1 MKNIENAMSY
11 ATVSPEEHSSL
22 FSAAYWKSAA
32 REFKSIKQITAAS
45 LLVALGIVIGM
56 FDVRIIPNVLQVSF
70 SYIAFSICS
79 FITGPLMAIPCGI
92 IADLVD
98 ALWHGYDLFFG
109 YTLSAVAQ
117 GVVFALFFYRRD
129 ISLTRIVA
137 ARACVNLFVNI
148 LLGSVWRLMM
158 MGGEYFYYVFL
169 AGLKNIILLP
179 FEVMILVIF
188 LRALIPPLRKLKMI
202 PSNTALKIDRT
213 EIVLTCVLLVAG
225 IVLAALYFGN
235 YAEINAYVKN
245 LFV

>member
-1 MKNIENAMSY
+1 MKNKDVLKA
-11 ATVSPEEHSSL
+11 SL
-22 FSAAYWKSAA
+22 PYWKSAA
-32 REFKSIKQITAAS
+32 LEFKSIKQITAAS

-56 FDVRIIPNVLQVSF
+56 FDIRIIPNVLQVSF

-98 ALWHGYDLFFG
+98 ALWHGYDMFFG

-117 GVVFALFFYRRD
+117 GVIFALFFYRRE
-129 ISLTRIVA
+129 LTLPRIVA
-137 ARACVNLFVNI
+137 AKACVNLFVNV

-158 MGGEYFYYVFL
+158 MGGEYFYYVFV
-169 AGLKNIILLP
+169 AGLKNLIMLP
-179 FEVMILVIF
+179 FEVIILVVL

-202 PSNTALKIDRT
+202 LAGASLKVDRT
-213 EIVLTCVLLVAG
+213 DIILTCVLFALV

-235 YAEINAYVKN
+235 YTEINGFVKN
-245 LFV
+245 LLG

>member
-1 MKNIENAMSY
+1 MKNKDVLKA
-11 ATVSPEEHSSL
+11 SL
-22 FSAAYWKSAA
+22 PYWKSAA
-32 REFKSIKQITAAS
+32 LEFKSIKQITAAS

-56 FDVRIIPNVLQVSF
+56 FDIRIIPNVLQVSF

-117 GVVFALFFYRRD
+117 GVIFALFFYRRE
-129 ISLTRIVA
+129 LTLPRIVA
-137 ARACVNLFVNI
+137 AKACVNLFVNV

-158 MGGEYFYYVFL
+158 MGGEYFYYVFV
-169 AGLKNIILLP
+169 AGLKNLIMLP
-179 FEVMILVIF
+179 FEVIILVVL

-202 PSNTALKIDRT
+202 PAGASLKVDRT
-213 EIVLTCVLLVAG
+213 DIILTCVLFALV

-235 YAEINAYVKN
+235 YTEINGFVKN
-245 LFV
+245 LLG

>member
-1 MKNIENAMSY
+1 MKNKDVLKA
-11 ATVSPEEHSSL
+11 SL
-22 FSAAYWKSAA
+22 PYWKSAA
-32 REFKSIKQITAAS
+32 LEFKSIKQITAAS
-45 LLVALGIVIGM
+45 LLVALGIIIGM
-56 FDVRIIPNVLQVSF
+56 FDIRIIPNVLQVSF

-117 GVVFALFFYRRD
+117 GVIFALFFYRRE
-129 ISLTRIVA
+129 LTLPRIVA
-137 ARACVNLFVNI
+137 AKACVNLFVNV

-158 MGGEYFYYVFL
+158 MGGEYFYYVFV
-169 AGLKNIILLP
+169 AGLKNLIMLP
-179 FEVMILVIF
+179 FEVIILVVL

-202 PSNTALKIDRT
+202 PAGASLKVDRT
-213 EIVLTCVLLVAG
+213 DIILTCVLFALV

-235 YAEINAYVKN
+235 YTEINGFVKN
-245 LFV
+245 LLG

>member
-1 MKNIENAMSY
+1 MKNKDVLKA
-11 ATVSPEEHSSL
+11 SL
-22 FSAAYWKSAA
+22 PYWKSAA
-32 REFKSIKQITAAS
+32 LEFKSIKQITAAS

-56 FDVRIIPNVLQVSF
+56 FDIRIIPNVLQVSF

-98 ALWHGYDLFFG
+98 ALWHGYDMFFG

-117 GVVFALFFYRRD
+117 GVIFALFFYRRE
-129 ISLTRIVA
+129 LTLPRIVA
-137 ARACVNLFVNI
+137 AKACVNLFVNV

-158 MGGEYFYYVFL
+158 MGGEYFYYVFV
-169 AGLKNIILLP
+169 AGLKNLIMLP
-179 FEVMILVIF
+179 FEVIILVVL

-202 PSNTALKIDRT
+202 PAGASLKVDRT
-213 EIVLTCVLLVAG
+213 DIILTCVLFALV

-235 YAEINAYVKN
+235 YTEINGFVKN
-245 LFV
+245 LLG

>member
-1 MKNIENAMSY
+1 MKNKNVLKA
-11 ATVSPEEHSSL
+11 SL
-22 FSAAYWKSAA
+22 PYWKSAA
-32 REFKSIKQITAAS
+32 LEFKSIKQITAAS

-56 FDVRIIPNVLQVSF
+56 FDIRIIPNVLQVSF

-98 ALWHGYDLFFG
+98 ALWHGYDMFFG

-117 GVVFALFFYRRD
+117 GVIFALFFYRRE
-129 ISLTRIVA
+129 LTLPRIVA
-137 ARACVNLFVNI
+137 AKACVNLFVNV

-158 MGGEYFYYVFL
+158 MGGEYFYYVFV
-169 AGLKNIILLP
+169 AGLKNLIMLP
-179 FEVMILVIF
+179 FEVIILVVL

-202 PSNTALKIDRT
+202 PAGASLKVDRT
-213 EIVLTCVLLVAG
+213 DIILTCVLFALV

-235 YAEINAYVKN
+235 YTEINGFVKN
-245 LFV
+245 LLG